1 MTTYHIK
8 KIRDPRTPG
17 FCWYEIEGRD
27 GETGQRYEVAICDTR
42 EEARDMLR
50 AISAQTAAAR

>member
-17 FCWYEIEGRD
+17 FYWYEIEGRD
-27 GETGQRYEVAICDTR
+27 GEAGERHQVAICDTR
-42 EEARDMLR
+42 DEAREMLR
-50 AISAQTAAAR
+50 AIKAETAARR